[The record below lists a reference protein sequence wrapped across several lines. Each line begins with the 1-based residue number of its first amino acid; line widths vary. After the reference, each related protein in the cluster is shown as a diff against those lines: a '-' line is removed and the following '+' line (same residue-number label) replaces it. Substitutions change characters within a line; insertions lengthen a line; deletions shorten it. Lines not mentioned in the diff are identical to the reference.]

1 MRTFLL
7 SLALI
12 LFASAC
18 SEERNQITQ
27 PQQDRVI
34 SSSALLASAESDCV
48 SYDFDEVEYS
58 EDVRYDS
65 YGILTFWASVRGGND
80 EGNGFFTYRGGSGL
94 IIKFPEPN
102 VYNDVAFDISSW
114 SVAITVFFSNGT
126 SKGGLGPVWVD
137 RAYRFTYTAPAGLY
151 LSAVRLD
158 NGDDSFTFDNFQL
171 CTLSDECPAPEV
183 TLEASIL
190 EIWPANNKEREVVF
204 SGSVINECGTTNY
217 ELTDEYG
224 EYSYTGEIVPG
235 GFSIPL
241 NLMATRTGKDKDG
254 RKYSFTVTSENNSG
268 TVLKSVDLIVPHD
281 RRK

>member
-1 MRTFLL
+1 
-7 SLALI
+7 
-12 LFASAC
+12 
-18 SEERNQITQ
+18 
-27 PQQDRVI
+27 
-34 SSSALLASAESDCV
+34 LLASAESDCV

-58 EDVRYDS
+58 EDVRHDS

-80 EGNGFFTYRGGSGL
+80 EGNGFFTYRGGSAL
-94 IIKFPEPN
+94 IIEFPDE
-102 VYNDVAFDISSW
+102 YNYVAFDISSW
-114 SVAITVFFSNGT
+114 SVAITVSFSDGT
-126 SKGGLGPVWVD
+126 SSEVLRPELVGGEG
-137 RAYRFTYTAPAGLY
+137 RFTYTAPAGLY
-151 LSAVRLD
+151 LSAVKLD

-190 EIWPANNKEREVVF
+190 EIWPANNKEREAVF

-241 NLMATRTGKDKDG
+241 NLMASRTGKDKDG

-281 RRK
+281 RSK